1 MTDILSRYTE
11 WLSHAGPAAPELM
24 RGLNAGV
31 KELRLDKAGLES
43 RGWTDLPKDW
53 SPEEGELYAGG
64 YMEDRSIYDSPV
76 FASGD
81 QEPRT
86 LHLGIDVFAAAGAPV
101 FSPLEGLVHSFQ
113 VNGGE
118 LDYGPT
124 IILEHS
130 PTPDLTFWTLYG
142 HLSEDSLLGL
152 EEGDPISAGET
163 LAELG
168 GPEINGGWSPHL
180 HFQVILDL
188 QGRSGDFPGVCGLSE
203 RAKWAAICPNP
214 YPLLGVQFTT

>member
-1 MTDILSRYTE
+1 
-11 WLSHAGPAAPELM
+11 M

-31 KELRLDKAGLES
+31 KELRLDKAGLEA

-168 GPEINGGWSPHL
+168 GPVIFPACAVYQSAQNGRRSVQILIHYWAFNSPHKKPPPGKGGGE
-180 HFQVILDL
+180 VNRYPER
-188 QGRSGDFPGVCGLSE
+188 GAAVESGVAL
-203 RAKWAAICPNP
+203 
-214 YPLLGVQFTT
+214 V